1 MDGAV
6 RQMRQNARGWQR
18 CRFSF
23 TQSGSCRLG
32 RASNFFVFKIL
43 RVSSTCSARA
53 RALQMI
59 GNSLEAL
66 LPVEG
71 GWKACTV
78 CDSPSLFP
86 SLGTATGANGENIL
100 S

>member
-1 MDGAV
+1 
-6 RQMRQNARGWQR
+6 MRVAGKNADSVSHSLVHAG
-18 CRFSF
+18 
-23 TQSGSCRLG
+23 LVELVI
-32 RASNFFVFKIL
+32 FFVVKIL

-53 RALQMI
+53 RALEMI

-71 GWKACTV
+71 GWKASTV